1 MLIAR
6 SLKCRKLWLDTER
19 TADGLDQILATV
31 TAGLSCTGTL
41 RLARVFCIPR
51 WDRLKLPPN
60 KPDREWLLGG
70 GPRLRSRQGA
80 YGTAATEAAG
90 SRPEPPQAV
99 ARSART
105 IRRRPPCL
113 KHCTTENLPSKKPRG
128 ATLCQSKKRLPF
140 DDALVVSAPAL
151 RAWERDFERYGVH
164 GLRATRLQIYRAV
177 RQPKPAAE

>member
-19 TADGLDQILATV
+19 TADGLDQILATL

-128 ATLCQSKKRLPF
+128 ATLCQSKNF
-140 DDALVVSAPAL
+140 A
-151 RAWERDFERYGVH
+151 H
-164 GLRATRLQIYRAV
+164 GNAISNAMACMALRATRLKIYRAV